1 MYHETWERQ
10 FKDTINSLEEQVL
23 RLTDKN
29 QGVDEVSKHVRHGVS
44 TLSDVAVT
52 AAPKRLKLLVFVVVF
67 VFVAVFVFCGGVRFL
82 WWCSFF
88 VMLFKV
94 KTFGYSYE
102 LVTRMS

>member
-10 FKDTINSLEEQVL
+10 FKDTINSLEEQLL

-52 AAPKRLKLLVFVVVF
+52 AAPKRLKLF
-67 VFVAVFVFCGGVRFL
+67 VFVAVFVFCGVVRFL
-82 WWCSFF
+82 WCCSFF
-88 VMLFKV
+88 VMSFKV